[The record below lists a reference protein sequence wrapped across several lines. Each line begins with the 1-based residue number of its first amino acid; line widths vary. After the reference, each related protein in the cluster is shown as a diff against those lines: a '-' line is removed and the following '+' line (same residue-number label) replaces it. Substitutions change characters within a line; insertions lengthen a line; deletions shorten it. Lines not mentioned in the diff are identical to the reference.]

1 LYRII
6 SVEREYGCG
15 GGEIARVLSTR
26 LGWKLWDHALTEEIA
41 RAANVDFSIVR
52 RCEERVDS
60 TFQRLVHVFLRGSH
74 ESSISLPSHEP
85 FNTDR
90 FVSVGKKVMERVAQ
104 EGNCVV
110 VGRGASYFLREHGE
124 AFHVFLYASHAEK
137 LHRLIELGKSE
148 KEAEEQLDTIDQDRM
163 TFVKRYFDADWPTR
177 CLYHMMINTAIGN
190 ENVISTI
197 LHTMHTLESSPVS
210 RVPPPN
216 VLSVVWRT
224 LLSAAFDVDLVY
236 SECLPGNRHFPRLG
250 LSDG

>member
-1 LYRII
+1 MYRII
-6 SVEREYGCG
+6 TVEREYGCG
-15 GGEIARVLSTR
+15 GGEIARTLSAR

-41 RAANVDFSIVR
+41 RAAHVDPSIVE

-74 ESSISLPSHEP
+74 ERSVSLPGHEP

-90 FVSVGKKVMERVAQ
+90 FVSVGKNVMEKAAR
-104 EGNCVV
+104 EGNCVI
-110 VGRGASYFLREHGE
+110 VGRGAPYFLRDHGD
-124 AFHVFLYASHAEK
+124 AFHVFLYASYAEK
-137 LHRLIELGKSE
+137 LRRLLDLGKSP

-197 LHTMHTLESSPVS
+197 LDTMHTLESTSAKA
-210 RVPPPN
+210 PPS
-216 VLSVVWRT
+216 LQSC
-224 LLSAAFDVDLVY
+224 
-236 SECLPGNRHFPRLG
+236 EPGPPR
-250 LSDG
+250 